1 MRLNRTAVNLDLS
14 AHSPGVRLG
23 SVALRRGVG
32 SLSQRS
38 KRRLRGPNGGRTVGL
53 FLQRPHLHVIVPCKH
68 KPAQQYA
75 CVRVQIDSFNP
86 TCP

>member
-1 MRLNRTAVNLDLS
+1 MRLDVTVVILDLS

-32 SLSQRS
+32 TLSQRS
-38 KRRLRGPNGGRTVGL
+38 KRRLGGPNRGRTVGL
-53 FLQRPHLHVIVPCKH
+53 FLQSPHLHVIVPCKH

-75 CVRVQIDSFNP
+75 CIRHA
-86 TCP
+86 T

>member
-1 MRLNRTAVNLDLS
+1 MRPDKTAVNLDLS

-32 SLSQRS
+32 TLSQRS
-38 KRRLRGPNGGRTVGL
+38 KGRLKGPNRGRAVGL

-68 KPAQQYA
+68 KPAQQHA
-75 CVRVQIDSFNP
+75 CIRHA
-86 TCP
+86 T